1 MTINES
7 YQNTITQL
15 TALRGEREAS
25 NLTRIIFE
33 DAFDIRNADS
43 DQLFAFEAKL
53 KEILEALE
61 SGQPIQYILGS
72 AHFYGYDFIVNENV
86 LIPRAET
93 EELVYA
99 ILEASKQEKIKCLDI
114 GCGSGC
120 IPITLKLK
128 RAAWELSAIDVSEGA
143 IAITQANAQKMGV
156 QIKTQQLDIL
166 DTSNWQN
173 IENQDIIVS
182 NPPYIPHEEAKLM
195 TDEVLKHE
203 PHLALFVE
211 NGQAVIFYDNIGDLA
226 WQKLRPH
233 GQLFFEL
240 NEFNANKVKA
250 LIVEKGFEKVEI
262 IEDLQ
267 GKPRILKAIRP

>member
-33 DAFDIRNADS
+33 DAFAIRNADS

-195 TDEVLKHE
+195 TDEVLKYE

-211 NGQAVIFYDNIGDLA
+211 NEQAVIFYDKIGDLA